1 MEARLQSQAF
11 KQLSATARSIGND
24 EIEKW
29 KASGRKVAGYYCSAM
44 PEEIITAAGMLPF
57 RLRGT
62 GSDGTE
68 LADAFFSS
76 INCTFSR
83 HSFNQV
89 LKGECDF
96 VDALLM
102 LNSCDNVRR
111 IYDHWIRQIKT
122 PFTHFLSLPKK
133 AEQAQVEFFRGEL
146 SLLRERLQQHLGE
159 EITDDNLREAI
170 RLHNETRHLLRQLYE
185 LRKSDAPPI
194 TGADTLAIVV
204 ASTAMPKARF
214 NELLTEV
221 LDELRSAEGIKDYRA
236 RLMLVG
242 GIVDDPE
249 YIDIIEDQGGLIVT
263 DSICFGSRNFWVDV
277 DASADDPLT
286 ALAQYYVAD
295 RPSCPRTFGLHEKRA
310 DYIRKMIGEFRV
322 DGIIFQRL
330 TFCDVWGFEQFPLTN
345 DFKEWKTPYLMMD
358 REYKLSAVGQLRTR
372 VQAFLETLGGI

>member
-1 MEARLQSQAF
+1 MEAGLQSPAF
-11 KQLSATARSIGND
+11 KQLWETAQSLGNP
-24 EIEKW
+24 EIQKW
-29 KASGRKVAGYYCSAM
+29 KESGKKVAGYYCSAM
-44 PEEIITAAGMLPF
+44 PEELIAAAGMLPF
-57 RLRGT
+57 RIRGT
-62 GSDGTE
+62 GSQGTD
-68 LADAFFSS
+68 LADAFFST

-83 HSFNQV
+83 HSFNQA
-89 LKGECDF
+89 LRGEFDF
-96 VDALLM
+96 LDAFVM

-111 IYDHWIRQIKT
+111 IYDHWIRQFET

-133 AEQAQVEFFRGEL
+133 AEQAQVEFFRQEL
-146 SLLRERLQQHLGE
+146 ALLKGHLEEHLGR
-159 EITDDNLREAI
+159 EISPDDIREAI
-170 RLHNETRHLLRQLYE
+170 RLNNETRRLLRQLYE

-221 LDELRSAEGIKDYRA
+221 LDELHSAEGITDYRA

-242 GIVDDPE
+242 GIVDDPG
-249 YIDIIEDQGGLIVT
+249 YVNVIEDQGGLVVT

-277 DASADDPLT
+277 DESDADPLM
-286 ALAQYYVAD
+286 ALASYYVRD

-310 DYIRKMIGEFRV
+310 DYIRDMIDQFHI

-345 DFKEWKTPYLMMD
+345 DLKAWDFPYLMMD
-358 REYKLSAVGQLRTR
+358 REYMLSAVGQLRTR
-372 VQAFLETLGGI
+372 VQAFLETLGGR